1 MPRPTRIRTQRPS
14 YIERKLSKAS
24 LKKGSHLSMRKSKTT
39 VEISKNSGI
48 EHYSGQATASLMN
61 MMTSPEMPKSVVKQV
76 NYHWKTLRKT
86 SVVTSVKSL
95 EDHETFQQKSESEKV
110 LNRIKA
116 MKNTASRDSSFRE
129 RKNSLVSTD
138 IMLEKIKQIKREK
151 SCDSIKTTS
160 TVSRRNSRI
169 SILDQVDQS
178 YETKKSIKRLTASK
192 MLEKVPKI
200 FQRDKSS
207 DSVEDAKLAT
217 ASALASRR
225 SSRVSI
231 MDQVES
237 YHNVTKTRRLSKE
250 KIVEKIKR
258 STESLSSKSSSQ
270 KQQNYGSRRCSIM
283 DQVEAYHK
291 PRDNIKKMVF
301 SHLTRRASLVT
312 NWFKDQEKESMLS
325 GSQSNGFLACQ
336 GWEDQDDEDESG
348 IGFCSFDS
356 LPFIDDDEDC
366 SNGANLSSSPSTSMP
381 STSGTIAKILPTLS
395 CAPKSLKVVKVV
407 FRVKKVIQAHCSK
420 SSFFVQKFNFYFPKK
435 LSIFWGEKL
444 VKMLWFWTF

>member
-24 LKKGSHLSMRKSKTT
+24 LKKGSHYSMRKSKTT

-48 EHYSGQATASLMN
+48 EHGGQATASLMN

-95 EDHETFQQKSESEKV
+95 EDHETSQRFESEKV

-116 MKNTASRDSSFRE
+116 MKNSSSRDSSFRE

-151 SCDSIKTTS
+151 SNDSIKTTS
-160 TVSRRNSRI
+160 TTSRRNSRI

-192 MLEKVPKI
+192 MLEKVPKM

-207 DSVEDAKLAT
+207 DSVEDAKL

-250 KIVEKIKR
+250 KIFDKIKR

-325 GSQSNGFLACQ
+325 GSESNGFLSFNQ
-336 GWEDQDDEDESG
+336 G
-348 IGFCSFDS
+348 
-356 LPFIDDDEDC
+356 
-366 SNGANLSSSPSTSMP
+366 T
-381 STSGTIAKILPTLS
+381 
-395 CAPKSLKVVKVV
+395 V
-407 FRVKKVIQAHCSK
+407 FENYSK
-420 SSFFVQKFNFYFPKK
+420 CR
-435 LSIFWGEKL
+435 I
-444 VKMLWFWTF
+444 